1 MSLDTI
7 ETEDSFNNLHGL
19 HQQRIPRRRVST
31 LGPEARKSADN
42 ILFLFLKSFVY
53 NWSPL
58 GETWGLGVLLHDN
71 CRSTECLIS

>member
-1 MSLDTI
+1 MSLESI
-7 ETEDSFNNLHGL
+7 ETEQSFNYLHGL
-19 HQQRIPRRRVST
+19 HQQRISRRRVST

-58 GETWGLGVLLHDN
+58 GGTGDLV
-71 CRSTECLIS
+71 CRCTTIVDRLNV